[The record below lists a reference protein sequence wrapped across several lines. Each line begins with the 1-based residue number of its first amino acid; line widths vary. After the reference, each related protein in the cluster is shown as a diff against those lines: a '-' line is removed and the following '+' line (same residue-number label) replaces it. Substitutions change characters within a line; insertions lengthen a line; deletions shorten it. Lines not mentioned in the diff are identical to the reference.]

1 MEVLRIWVKNLE
13 IKKEIRKEIL
23 EKRRACDKSLALEWT
38 ACIEKMVYAHP
49 FFEKAENLCTYMS
62 FDGEVGTDGII
73 RRAFEL
79 GKRVWIP
86 KISRKTME
94 FYELT
99 KREHLVRNSYGI
111 LEPSG
116 EGMSF
121 KDQNLE
127 KSLMIMPGVAFDRHR
142 NRIGYGG
149 GYYDRYL
156 EERKELRT
164 IAVAFELQV
173 VEELPTEST
182 DIRPDVLITEMR
194 SY

>member
-1 MEVLRIWVKNLE
+1 MKNLE

-23 EKRRACDKSLALEWT
+23 EKRRRCDKSLALEWT
-38 ACIEKMVYAHP
+38 ACIEKTVYAHP
-49 FFEKAENLCTYMS
+49 FFEQAENLCTYMS

-73 RRAFEL
+73 RRAFEF

-86 KISRKTME
+86 KISGKNMD
-94 FYELT
+94 FYELI
-99 KREHLVRNSYGI
+99 KREHLVRNCYGI

-156 EERKELRT
+156 EERKGLRT
-164 IAVAFELQV
+164 IAVAFEMQI
-173 VEELPTEST
+173 VEAFPTEPT

>member
-23 EKRRACDKSLALEWT
+23 EKRRACDKSLVLEWT
-38 ACIEKMVYAHP
+38 ACIEKMVYEHP

-86 KISRKTME
+86 KISGKNME

-116 EGMSF
+116 EGAAF
-121 KDQNLE
+121 KGQNLK